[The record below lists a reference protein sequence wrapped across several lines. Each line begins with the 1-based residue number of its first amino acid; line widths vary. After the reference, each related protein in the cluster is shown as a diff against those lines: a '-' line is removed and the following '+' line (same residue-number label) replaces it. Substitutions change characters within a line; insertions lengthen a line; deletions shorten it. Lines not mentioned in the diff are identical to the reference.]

1 MPLKVVHQGKETV
14 IEDDAT
20 ALIGSDAS
28 SEIRIVRPGIS
39 RRHAVVSFDGT
50 GWKIEDAGSRNG
62 TFVNGSRITVS
73 MIDGS
78 TTAFLGH
85 PTDGEQV
92 TFVPQGEADADTTPS
107 GADIEEF
114 DLPATPPRSTST
126 AATAATATTAATT
139 TRKPPAAKPATT
151 ATPGSATAPTRVQAA
166 TPPSAAAAAPS
177 LPGATPSA
185 SDVELAQLTAAIRDQ
200 IKAVKGLT
208 WSVWAMIAVTAALI
222 VLTLFVGILSN

>member
-1 MPLKVVHQGKETV
+1 MPLKVVHQGKETL

-73 MIDGS
+73 MIDDS

-92 TFVPQGEADADTTPS
+92 TFVPQDKADADTTPS
-107 GADIEEF
+107 GAEIEEF
-114 DLPATPPRSTST
+114 DLPATPPRSTSA
-126 AATAATATTAATT
+126 AATAATATTAATS

-151 ATPGSATAPTRVQAA
+151 GTPASATAPTRVQAA

-177 LPGATPSA
+177 RPGAAPSA

-222 VLTLFVGILSN
+222 VLTLFVGILSS

>member
-1 MPLKVVHQGKETV
+1 MPLKVVHQGKETL

-73 MIDGS
+73 MIDDS

-92 TFVPQGEADADTTPS
+92 TFVPQDQADADTTPS
-107 GADIEEF
+107 GAEIEEF
-114 DLPATPPRSTST
+114 DLPTTPPRSTST
-126 AATAATATTAATT
+126 AATAATATT
-139 TRKPPAAKPATT
+139 RKPPAAKPATI

-166 TPPSAAAAAPS
+166 TPPAAAAAAPS
-177 LPGATPSA
+177 RPGAAPSA